1 MNRFQTLYGVA
12 LTKKKKREIVL
23 VLMALEAIFAFSYL
37 GYIDFSMISSTTL
50 HILVIVA
57 AMIFG
62 IEGSVPVMCVFALTS
77 IWLASFATATLDLLY
92 SPIVSGV
99 PIRSLM
105 FVVARILFAIVASL
119 IFGIYFRKPRKH
131 IYIGIALLAMLNTFL
146 YGAIMFVPYALFFPT
161 IFHELILNWSAL
173 PVFRDWLSYVLAAA
187 ACCFVHYFLSKQ
199 KVRDYLSYLC
209 ENCEVE
215 ESKDYK
221 RVFRYAKFGAL
232 IIGILCIMYLRKR
245 ILVELTSQGV
255 TVTGTLDLNLANF
268 LVQLLCALVCLFEIV
283 SVIVRWINEYYTMQ
297 QVKMDK
303 KLNEQSV
310 KISIDPLTGVFS
322 RFAYNDVMESYDNQ
336 APEDFVAFL
345 IDINGL
351 KVVNDTLGH
360 EAGDELICG
369 AADCIMK
376 AVGNKGRTFRIGG
389 DEFVV
394 FGTMKKEQ
402 AEETLMEMDRII
414 TSWSGEKVKNL
425 SVSAGY
431 ALASEFTG
439 YSIEDLTKEA
449 DKAMYEQKK
458 DFYRRDKK

>member
-57 AMIFG
+57 SMIFG

-199 KVRDYLSYLC
+199 KVKNYLSYLC

-245 ILVELTSQGV
+245 ILVELMSQGV
-255 TVTGTLDLNLANF
+255 AVTGTLDLNIANF

-297 QVKMDK
+297 QVKMDE

-336 APEDFVAFL
+336 APEDFAAFL

-394 FGTMKKEQ
+394 FGIMKKEQ
-402 AEETLMEMDRII
+402 AEETLLEMNRII
-414 TSWSGEKVKNL
+414 ASWSGEKVKNL
-425 SVSAGY
+425 SVSVGY

-439 YSIEDLTKEA
+439 YSIEDLTNEA

-458 DFYRRDKK
+458 EFYRRNKK

>member
-12 LTKKKKREIVL
+12 LTKRKKREIVL

-37 GYIDFSMISSTTL
+37 GYIEFPMISSTTL

-57 AMIFG
+57 AMVLG

-119 IFGIYFRKPRKH
+119 IFGSYFRKPRKH

-199 KVRDYLSYLC
+199 KVKNYLSYLC

-245 ILVELTSQGV
+245 ILVELMSQGV
-255 TVTGTLDLNLANF
+255 AVTGTLDLNIANF

-297 QVKMDK
+297 QVKMDE

-322 RFAYNDVMESYDNQ
+322 RFAYNDMMESYNNQ

-345 IDINGL
+345 IDINGM

-402 AEETLMEMDRII
+402 ADETLLEMNRII
-414 TSWSGEKVKNL
+414 TSWSGEKVKSL
-425 SVSAGY
+425 SVSVGY

-458 DFYRRDKK
+458 EFYRRNKK

>member
-105 FVVARILFAIVASL
+105 FAVARILFAIVAGL

-131 IYIGIALLAMLNTFL
+131 IYIGIALLAVLNTFL

-255 TVTGTLDLNLANF
+255 TVTGTLDLNIANF

-297 QVKMDK
+297 QVKMDE

-458 DFYRRDKK
+458 EFYRRNKK

>member
-57 AMIFG
+57 SMIFG

-105 FVVARILFAIVASL
+105 FAVARILFAIVASL

-131 IYIGIALLAMLNTFL
+131 IYIGIALLAVLNTFL

-199 KVRDYLSYLC
+199 KVKNYLSYLC

-245 ILVELTSQGV
+245 ILVELMSQGV
-255 TVTGTLDLNLANF
+255 AVTGTLDLNIANF

-458 DFYRRDKK
+458 DFYRRNKK

>member
-77 IWLASFATATLDLLY
+77 IWLASFATATLDVLY

-146 YGAIMFVPYALFFPT
+146 YGIIMFVPYALFFPT

-245 ILVELTSQGV
+245 ILVELMSQGV
-255 TVTGTLDLNLANF
+255 AVTGTLDLNIANF

-297 QVKMDK
+297 QVKMDE

-322 RFAYNDVMESYDNQ
+322 RFAYNDMMESYNNQ

-458 DFYRRDKK
+458 EFYRRDKK

>member
-57 AMIFG
+57 SMIFG

-131 IYIGIALLAMLNTFL
+131 IYIGIALLAVLNTFL

-199 KVRDYLSYLC
+199 KVKNYLSYLC

-245 ILVELTSQGV
+245 ILVELMSQGV
-255 TVTGTLDLNLANF
+255 TVTGTLDLNIANF

-297 QVKMDK
+297 QVKMDE

-402 AEETLMEMDRII
+402 AEETLMEMDRSI
-414 TSWSGEKVKNL
+414 TSWSGEKVKSL

-458 DFYRRDKK
+458 EFYRRNKK

>member
-57 AMIFG
+57 SMIFG

-105 FVVARILFAIVASL
+105 FVVAKVLFAIVAGL

-245 ILVELTSQGV
+245 ILVELMSQGV
-255 TVTGTLDLNLANF
+255 TVTGTLDLNIANF

-297 QVKMDK
+297 QVKMDE

-322 RFAYNDVMESYDNQ
+322 RFAYNDMMESYNNQ

-439 YSIEDLTKEA
+439 YSIKDLTKEA

-458 DFYRRDKK
+458 EFYRRNKK

>member
-12 LTKKKKREIVL
+12 LTKKKKHEIVL

-37 GYIDFSMISSTTL
+37 GYIEFPMISSTTL

-57 AMIFG
+57 AMVLG

-77 IWLASFATATLDLLY
+77 IWLASFATSTLDLLY

-146 YGAIMFVPYALFFPT
+146 YGTIMFVPYALFFPT

-173 PVFRDWLSYVLAAA
+173 PVFCDWLSYALAAA
-187 ACCFVHYFLSKQ
+187 ACCFVHYFLSKR
-199 KVRDYLSYLC
+199 KVRNYLSYLC

-245 ILVELTSQGV
+245 ILVELMSQGV
-255 TVTGTLDLNLANF
+255 AVTGILDLNIANF

-283 SVIVRWINEYYTMQ
+283 SVIVRWINEYYMMQ
-297 QVKMDK
+297 QIKMDEK
-303 KLNEQSV
+303 INEQSV

-336 APEDFVAFL
+336 APEDFVTFL

-360 EAGDELICG
+360 EAGDELVCG

-394 FGTMKKEQ
+394 FGTMQKEQ
-402 AEETLMEMDRII
+402 AEETLLEMNRII
-414 TSWSGEKVKNL
+414 ASWSGEKVKSL

-458 DFYRRDKK
+458 EFYRRNKK

>member
-105 FVVARILFAIVASL
+105 FAVARILFAIVASL

-131 IYIGIALLAMLNTFL
+131 IYIGIALLAVLNTFL

-255 TVTGTLDLNLANF
+255 TVTRTLDLNIANF

-297 QVKMDK
+297 QVKMDE

-414 TSWSGEKVKNL
+414 TSWSGEKVKSL

-458 DFYRRDKK
+458 EFYRRNKK

>member
-57 AMIFG
+57 SMIFG

-199 KVRDYLSYLC
+199 KVKNYLSYLC

-232 IIGILCIMYLRKR
+232 IIGILCVMYLRKR
-245 ILVELTSQGV
+245 ILVELMSQGV
-255 TVTGTLDLNLANF
+255 AVTGILDLNIANF

-297 QVKMDK
+297 QVKMDE

-402 AEETLMEMDRII
+402 ADETLLEMNRII

-458 DFYRRDKK
+458 EFYRRNKK

>member
-1 MNRFQTLYGVA
+1 MNRFQTLYGIA

-57 AMIFG
+57 SMIFG

-199 KVRDYLSYLC
+199 KVKNYLSYLC

-245 ILVELTSQGV
+245 ILVELMSQGV
-255 TVTGTLDLNLANF
+255 AVTGTLDLNIANF

-297 QVKMDK
+297 QVKMDE

-458 DFYRRDKK
+458 EFYRRNKK

>member
-105 FVVARILFAIVASL
+105 FAVARILFAIVASL

-131 IYIGIALLAMLNTFL
+131 IYIGIALLAVLNTFL

-199 KVRDYLSYLC
+199 KVKNYLSYLC

-245 ILVELTSQGV
+245 ILVELMSQGV
-255 TVTGTLDLNLANF
+255 TVTGTLDLNIANF

-297 QVKMDK
+297 QVKMDE

-322 RFAYNDVMESYDNQ
+322 RFAYNDVMESYNNQ

-402 AEETLMEMDRII
+402 ADETLLEMNRII
-414 TSWSGEKVKNL
+414 TSWSGEKVKSL

-458 DFYRRDKK
+458 EFYRRNKK

>member
-57 AMIFG
+57 SMIFG

-105 FVVARILFAIVASL
+105 FAVARILFAIVASL

-131 IYIGIALLAMLNTFL
+131 IYIGIALLAVLNTFL

-199 KVRDYLSYLC
+199 KVKNYLSYLC

-221 RVFRYAKFGAL
+221 RVFRYAKFGTL

-245 ILVELTSQGV
+245 ILVELMSQGV
-255 TVTGTLDLNLANF
+255 AVTGTLDLNIANF

-297 QVKMDK
+297 QVKMDE

-322 RFAYNDVMESYDNQ
+322 RFAYNDMMESYNNQ

-402 AEETLMEMDRII
+402 ADETLLEMNRII
-414 TSWSGEKVKNL
+414 TSWSGEKVKSL

-458 DFYRRDKK
+458 EFYRRNKK

>member
-105 FVVARILFAIVASL
+105 FVVARILFAIVAGL

-131 IYIGIALLAMLNTFL
+131 IYIGIALLAVLNTFL

-199 KVRDYLSYLC
+199 KVKNYLSYLC

-232 IIGILCIMYLRKR
+232 IIGILCVMYLRKR
-245 ILVELTSQGV
+245 ILVELMSQGV
-255 TVTGTLDLNLANF
+255 AVTGILDLNIANF

-297 QVKMDK
+297 QVKMDE

-360 EAGDELICG
+360 EAGDELMCG

-402 AEETLMEMDRII
+402 ADETLLEMNRII

-458 DFYRRDKK
+458 EFYRRNKK

>member
-57 AMIFG
+57 SMIFG

-105 FVVARILFAIVASL
+105 FAVARILFAIVASL

-131 IYIGIALLAMLNTFL
+131 IYIGIALLAVLNTFL

-187 ACCFVHYFLSKQ
+187 VCCFVHYFLSKQ
-199 KVRDYLSYLC
+199 KVKNYLSYLC

-221 RVFRYAKFGAL
+221 RVFCYAKFGAL

-245 ILVELTSQGV
+245 ILVELMSQGV
-255 TVTGTLDLNLANF
+255 AVTGTLDLNIANF

-297 QVKMDK
+297 QVKMDE

-322 RFAYNDVMESYDNQ
+322 RFAYNDMMESYNNQ

-402 AEETLMEMDRII
+402 AEKTLMEMNRII
-414 TSWSGEKVKNL
+414 TSWSGEKVKSL
-425 SVSAGY
+425 SVSVGF

-458 DFYRRDKK
+458 EFYRRNKK

>member
-37 GYIDFSMISSTTL
+37 GYIEFPMISSTTL

-57 AMIFG
+57 SMIFG

-99 PIRSLM
+99 PSRSLM

-161 IFHELILNWSAL
+161 IYHELLLNWSAL

-199 KVRDYLSYLC
+199 KVKNYLSYLC

-245 ILVELTSQGV
+245 ILVELMSQGV
-255 TVTGTLDLNLANF
+255 AVTGTLDLNIANF

-283 SVIVRWINEYYTMQ
+283 SVIVRWLNEYYTMQ
-297 QVKMDK
+297 QIKMDEK
-303 KLNEQSV
+303 INEQSV

-402 AEETLMEMDRII
+402 AEETLLEMNRII
-414 TSWSGEKVKNL
+414 TSWSGEKVKSL

-439 YSIEDLTKEA
+439 YSIEELTKEA

-458 DFYRRDKK
+458 EFYRRNKK

>member
-105 FVVARILFAIVASL
+105 FVVARILFAIVAGL

-199 KVRDYLSYLC
+199 KVKNYLSYLC

-232 IIGILCIMYLRKR
+232 IIGILCVMYLRKR
-245 ILVELTSQGV
+245 ILVELMSQGV
-255 TVTGTLDLNLANF
+255 AVTGILDLNIANF

-297 QVKMDK
+297 QVKMDE

-402 AEETLMEMDRII
+402 ADETLLEMNRII

-458 DFYRRDKK
+458 EFYRRNKK

>member
-1 MNRFQTLYGVA
+1 MNRFQILYGVT
-12 LTKKKKREIVL
+12 LTKRKKREIVL

-37 GYIDFSMISSTTL
+37 GYIEFPMISSTTL

-57 AMIFG
+57 AMVFG

-77 IWLASFATATLDLLY
+77 IWIASFATSALDLLY

-161 IFHELILNWSAL
+161 IFHELLLNWSAL
-173 PVFRDWLSYVLAAA
+173 PLFCDWLSYVLAAA
-187 ACCFVHYFLSKQ
+187 VCCVVHYFLSKQ

-245 ILVELTSQGV
+245 ILVELMTQGV
-255 TVTGTLDLNLANF
+255 TVTSALNLNIANF

-297 QVKMDK
+297 RIKMDE

-402 AEETLMEMDRII
+402 AEETLLEMNRII
-414 TSWSGEKVKNL
+414 TSWSGEKVKSL

-431 ALASEFTG
+431 ALASEFIG

-458 DFYRRDKK
+458 EFYRRNKK

>member
-57 AMIFG
+57 SMIFG

-105 FVVARILFAIVASL
+105 FAVARILFAIVASL

-131 IYIGIALLAMLNTFL
+131 IYIGIALLAVLNTFL

-199 KVRDYLSYLC
+199 KVKNYLSYLC

-245 ILVELTSQGV
+245 ILVELMSQGV
-255 TVTGTLDLNLANF
+255 TVTGTLDLNIANF

-297 QVKMDK
+297 QVKMDE

-458 DFYRRDKK
+458 EFYRRNKK

>member
-57 AMIFG
+57 SMIFG

>member
-57 AMIFG
+57 SMIFG

-146 YGAIMFVPYALFFPT
+146 YGTIMFVPYALFFPT

-187 ACCFVHYFLSKQ
+187 ACCLVHYFLSKQ
-199 KVRDYLSYLC
+199 KVKNFLAYLC
-209 ENCEVE
+209 EICEVE

-245 ILVELTSQGV
+245 ILVELMSQGV
-255 TVTGTLDLNLANF
+255 AVTGTLDLNIANF

-297 QVKMDK
+297 QVKMDE

-322 RFAYNDVMESYDNQ
+322 RFAYNDMMESYNNQ

-402 AEETLMEMDRII
+402 ADETLLEMNRII
-414 TSWSGEKVKNL
+414 TSWSGEKVKSL
-425 SVSAGY
+425 SVSVGY
-431 ALASEFTG
+431 ALASECTG

-458 DFYRRDKK
+458 EFYRRNKK

>member
-105 FVVARILFAIVASL
+105 FVVARILFAIVAGL

-131 IYIGIALLAMLNTFL
+131 IYIGIALLAVLNTFL

-199 KVRDYLSYLC
+199 KVKNYLSYLC

-232 IIGILCIMYLRKR
+232 IIGILCVMYLRKR
-245 ILVELTSQGV
+245 ILVELMSQGV
-255 TVTGTLDLNLANF
+255 AVTGILDLNIANF

-297 QVKMDK
+297 QVKMDE

-402 AEETLMEMDRII
+402 ADETLLEMNRII

-458 DFYRRDKK
+458 EFYRRNKK

>member
-57 AMIFG
+57 SMIFG

-199 KVRDYLSYLC
+199 KVRDCLSYLC

-245 ILVELTSQGV
+245 ILVELMSQGV
-255 TVTGTLDLNLANF
+255 AVTGTLDLNIANF

-297 QVKMDK
+297 QVKMDE

-322 RFAYNDVMESYDNQ
+322 RFAYNDMMESYNNQ

-402 AEETLMEMDRII
+402 ADETLLEMNRII
-414 TSWSGEKVKNL
+414 TSWSGEKVKSL

-458 DFYRRDKK
+458 EFYRRDKK

>member
-37 GYIDFSMISSTTL
+37 GYIEFSMISSTTL

-105 FVVARILFAIVASL
+105 FVVARILFAMVASL

-161 IFHELILNWSAL
+161 IYHELLLNWSAL
-173 PVFRDWLSYVLAAA
+173 PVFCDWLSYALAAA

-199 KVRDYLSYLC
+199 KVRNYLSYLC

-215 ESKDYK
+215 EAKDYK

-245 ILVELTSQGV
+245 ILVELMSQGV
-255 TVTGTLDLNLANF
+255 AVTGTLDLNIANF

-283 SVIVRWINEYYTMQ
+283 SVIVRWINEYYMMQ
-297 QVKMDK
+297 QIKMDEK
-303 KLNEQSV
+303 INEQSV

-336 APEDFVAFL
+336 APEDFVTFL

-394 FGTMKKEQ
+394 FGTMQKEQ
-402 AEETLMEMDRII
+402 AEETLLEMNRII
-414 TSWSGEKVKNL
+414 ASWSGEKVKSL

-458 DFYRRDKK
+458 EFYRRNKK

>member
-62 IEGSVPVMCVFALTS
+62 IEGSVPVMYVFALTS

-105 FVVARILFAIVASL
+105 FAVARILFAIVASL

-131 IYIGIALLAMLNTFL
+131 IYIGIALLAVLNTFL

-255 TVTGTLDLNLANF
+255 TVTRTLDLNIANF

-297 QVKMDK
+297 QVKMDE

-414 TSWSGEKVKNL
+414 TSWSGEKVKSL

-458 DFYRRDKK
+458 EFYRRNKK

>member
-37 GYIDFSMISSTTL
+37 GYIYFSMISSTTL

-57 AMIFG
+57 SMIFG

-199 KVRDYLSYLC
+199 KVKNYLSYLC

-245 ILVELTSQGV
+245 ILVELMSQGV
-255 TVTGTLDLNLANF
+255 AVTGTLDLNIANF

-458 DFYRRDKK
+458 DFYRRNKK

>member
-57 AMIFG
+57 SMIFG

-199 KVRDYLSYLC
+199 KVKNYLSYLC

-245 ILVELTSQGV
+245 ILVELMSQGV
-255 TVTGTLDLNLANF
+255 AVTGTLDLNIANF

-458 DFYRRDKK
+458 EFYRRNKK

>member
-57 AMIFG
+57 SMIFG

-199 KVRDYLSYLC
+199 KVKNYLSYLC

-245 ILVELTSQGV
+245 ILVELMSQGV
-255 TVTGTLDLNLANF
+255 TVTGTLDLNIANF

-297 QVKMDK
+297 QVKMDE

-414 TSWSGEKVKNL
+414 TSWSGEKVKSL

-458 DFYRRDKK
+458 EFYRRNKK

>member
-57 AMIFG
+57 SMIFG

-146 YGAIMFVPYALFFPT
+146 YGTIMFVPYALFFPT

-187 ACCFVHYFLSKQ
+187 ACCLVHYFLSKQ
-199 KVRDYLSYLC
+199 KVKNFLAYLC

-245 ILVELTSQGV
+245 ILVELMSQGV
-255 TVTGTLDLNLANF
+255 AVTGTLDLNIANF

-297 QVKMDK
+297 QVKMDE

-322 RFAYNDVMESYDNQ
+322 RFAYNDMMESYNNQ

-402 AEETLMEMDRII
+402 AEETLLEMNRII
-414 TSWSGEKVKNL
+414 ASWSGEKVKSL

-439 YSIEDLTKEA
+439 DSIEDLTKEA

-458 DFYRRDKK
+458 EFYRRNKK

>member
-57 AMIFG
+57 SMIFG

-199 KVRDYLSYLC
+199 KVKNYLSYLC

-245 ILVELTSQGV
+245 ILVELMSQGV
-255 TVTGTLDLNLANF
+255 AVTGTLDLNIANF

-297 QVKMDK
+297 QVKMDE

-458 DFYRRDKK
+458 EFYRRNKK

>member
-37 GYIDFSMISSTTL
+37 GYIEFPMISSTTL

-57 AMIFG
+57 SMIFG

-131 IYIGIALLAMLNTFL
+131 SYIGIALLAMLNTFL
-146 YGAIMFVPYALFFPT
+146 YGTIMFVPYALFFPT

-199 KVRDYLSYLC
+199 KVKNYLSYLC

-245 ILVELTSQGV
+245 ILVELMSQGV
-255 TVTGTLDLNLANF
+255 AVTGTLDLNIANF

-283 SVIVRWINEYYTMQ
+283 SVIVRWLNEYYTMQ
-297 QVKMDK
+297 QIKMDEK
-303 KLNEQSV
+303 INEQSV
-310 KISIDPLTGVFS
+310 KISIDLLTGVFS

-402 AEETLMEMDRII
+402 AEETLLEMNRII
-414 TSWSGEKVKNL
+414 TSWSGEKVKSL

-458 DFYRRDKK
+458 EFYRRNKK

>member
-105 FVVARILFAIVASL
+105 FAVARILFAIVASL

-131 IYIGIALLAMLNTFL
+131 IYIGIALLAVLNTFL

-255 TVTGTLDLNLANF
+255 AVTGTLDLNIANF

-297 QVKMDK
+297 QVKMDE

-458 DFYRRDKK
+458 EFYRRNKK

>member
-12 LTKKKKREIVL
+12 LTKKKKREMVL

-57 AMIFG
+57 SMIFG

-199 KVRDYLSYLC
+199 KVKNYLSYLC

-232 IIGILCIMYLRKR
+232 IIGILCVMYLRKR
-245 ILVELTSQGV
+245 ILVELMSQGV
-255 TVTGTLDLNLANF
+255 AVTGILDLNIANF

-297 QVKMDK
+297 QVKMDE

-322 RFAYNDVMESYDNQ
+322 RFAYNDMMESYNNQ

-402 AEETLMEMDRII
+402 ADETLLEMNRII

-458 DFYRRDKK
+458 EFYRRNKK

>member
-57 AMIFG
+57 SMIFG

-199 KVRDYLSYLC
+199 KVKNYLSYLC

-221 RVFRYAKFGAL
+221 RVFCYAKFGAL
-232 IIGILCIMYLRKR
+232 IIGILCVMYLRKR
-245 ILVELTSQGV
+245 ILVELMSQGV
-255 TVTGTLDLNLANF
+255 AVTGTLDLNIANF

-283 SVIVRWINEYYTMQ
+283 SVIVCWINEYYTMQ
-297 QVKMDK
+297 QVKMDE

-425 SVSAGY
+425 SVSVGY

-458 DFYRRDKK
+458 EFYRRNKK

>member
-57 AMIFG
+57 SMIFG

-105 FVVARILFAIVASL
+105 FAVARILFAIVASL
-119 IFGIYFRKPRKH
+119 IFGIYFRKPRNH

-245 ILVELTSQGV
+245 ILVELMSQGV
-255 TVTGTLDLNLANF
+255 TVTGTLDLNIANF

-297 QVKMDK
+297 QVKMDE

-322 RFAYNDVMESYDNQ
+322 RFAYNDMMESYNNQ

-345 IDINGL
+345 IDINGM

-402 AEETLMEMDRII
+402 ADETFLEMNRII
-414 TSWSGEKVKNL
+414 TSWSGEKVKSL

-458 DFYRRDKK
+458 EFYRRNKK

>member
-1 MNRFQTLYGVA
+1 MNRFQTLYG
-12 LTKKKKREIVL
+12 
-23 VLMALEAIFAFSYL
+23 
-37 GYIDFSMISSTTL
+37 
-50 HILVIVA
+50 
-57 AMIFG
+57 
-62 IEGSVPVMCVFALTS
+62 
-77 IWLASFATATLDLLY
+77 
-92 SPIVSGV
+92 
-99 PIRSLM
+99 
-105 FVVARILFAIVASL
+105 
-119 IFGIYFRKPRKH
+119 
-131 IYIGIALLAMLNTFL
+131 IALLAVLNTFL

-187 ACCFVHYFLSKQ
+187 VCCFVHYFLSKQ
-199 KVRDYLSYLC
+199 KVKNYLSYLC

-221 RVFRYAKFGAL
+221 RVFCYAKFGAL

-245 ILVELTSQGV
+245 ILVELMSQGV
-255 TVTGTLDLNLANF
+255 AVTGTLDLNIANF

-297 QVKMDK
+297 QVKMDE

-310 KISIDPLTGVFS
+310 KISIDPLTGAFS
-322 RFAYNDVMESYDNQ
+322 RFAYNDMMESYNNQ

-376 AVGNKGRTFRIGG
+376 AVGDKGRTFRIGG

-402 AEETLMEMDRII
+402 AEKTLMEMNRII
-414 TSWSGEKVKNL
+414 TSWSGEKVKSL
-425 SVSAGY
+425 SVSVGF

-458 DFYRRDKK
+458 EFYRRNKK

>member
-57 AMIFG
+57 SMIFG

-199 KVRDYLSYLC
+199 KVKNYLSYLC

-245 ILVELTSQGV
+245 ILVELMSQGV
-255 TVTGTLDLNLANF
+255 TVTGTLDLNIANF

-297 QVKMDK
+297 QVKMDE

-425 SVSAGY
+425 SVSVGY

-458 DFYRRDKK
+458 EFYRRNKK

>member
-57 AMIFG
+57 SMIFG

-77 IWLASFATATLDLLY
+77 IWLDSFATATLDLLY

-146 YGAIMFVPYALFFPT
+146 YGTIMFVPYALFFPT

-187 ACCFVHYFLSKQ
+187 ACCLVHYFLSKQ
-199 KVRDYLSYLC
+199 KVKNFLAYLC

-245 ILVELTSQGV
+245 ILVELMSQGV
-255 TVTGTLDLNLANF
+255 AVTGTLDLNIANF

-297 QVKMDK
+297 QVKMDE

-322 RFAYNDVMESYDNQ
+322 RFAYNDMMESYNNQ

-402 AEETLMEMDRII
+402 AEETLLEMNRII
-414 TSWSGEKVKNL
+414 ASWSGEKVKSL

-439 YSIEDLTKEA
+439 DSIEDLTKEA

-458 DFYRRDKK
+458 EFYRRNKK

>member
-105 FVVARILFAIVASL
+105 FVVARILFAIVAGL

-173 PVFRDWLSYVLAAA
+173 PVFRDWLLYVLAAA

-199 KVRDYLSYLC
+199 KVKNYLSYLC

-221 RVFRYAKFGAL
+221 RVFRYAKFWAL

-245 ILVELTSQGV
+245 ILVELMSQGV
-255 TVTGTLDLNLANF
+255 AVTGTLDLNIANF

-297 QVKMDK
+297 QVKMDE

-322 RFAYNDVMESYDNQ
+322 RFAYNDMMESYNNQ

-402 AEETLMEMDRII
+402 ADETLLEMNRII
-414 TSWSGEKVKNL
+414 TSWSGEKVKSL

-458 DFYRRDKK
+458 EFYRRNKK